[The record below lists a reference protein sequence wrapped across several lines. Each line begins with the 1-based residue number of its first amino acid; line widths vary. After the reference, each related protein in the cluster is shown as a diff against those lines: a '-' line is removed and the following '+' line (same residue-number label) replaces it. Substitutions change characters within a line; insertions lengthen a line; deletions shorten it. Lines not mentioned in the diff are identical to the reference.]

1 MIKVW
6 LFTLL
11 IVLFTISH
19 IQCAT
24 NQSTIASMNNC
35 RDWIPITFFFQAKQ
49 RASIKWLLSKAY
61 DHRTPEELREPFYKD
76 HDVSSF
82 FYFSCFANGTKKLK
96 GWMKKL
102 FTGVLNK
109 WPKKRK
115 ESELYFM
122 RKANFLFRL
131 SSHCYHS
138 GLKIT
143 KNVSFASFYT
153 LTEITTLI
161 FGNAKIKRTFRDL
174 L

>member
-76 HDVSSF
+76 HDVSF
-82 FYFSCFANGTKKLK
+82 FSTLAASQMVQRNSKDEWRNCSQVSWISDQKREKSLSCTSWEKLI
-96 GWMKKL
+96 
-102 FTGVLNK
+102 F
-109 WPKKRK
+109 
-115 ESELYFM
+115 
-122 RKANFLFRL
+122 FLDSL
-131 SSHCYHS
+131 PIV
-138 GLKIT
+138 IT
-143 KNVSFASFYT
+143 VVWKSPKNVSFATFYT
-153 LTEITTLI
+153 LTEIATFIL
-161 FGNAKIKRTFRDL
+161 KI
-174 L
+174 